1 MTTILILNAASS
13 LMGAS
18 YIGVLIARLRRKE
31 SKAVVLPLYV
41 TTQPQP
47 HRRHL
52 RPVHTSA

>member
-1 MTTILILNAASS
+1 VTTILIVNAASS
-13 LMGAS
+13 LLAAS
-18 YIGVLIARLRRKE
+18 YIGVTIARLRRQA
-31 SKAVVLPLYV
+31 SKPVVLPLYV